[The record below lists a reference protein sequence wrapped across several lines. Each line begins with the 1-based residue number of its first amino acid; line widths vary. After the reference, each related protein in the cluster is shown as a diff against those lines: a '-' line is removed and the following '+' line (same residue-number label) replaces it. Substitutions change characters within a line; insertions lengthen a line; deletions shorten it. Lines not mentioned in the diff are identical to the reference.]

1 MQRSNWREEIEL
13 PEFVQSFNLLTK
25 GYAAFDAVNRA
36 RQNPLVQKGF
46 KAIKNKAVDLLT
58 PKSFKEI
65 DKPKVEVK
73 PEVNT
78 NIKGFKPKGFTPSKE
93 IENERQKLI
102 KQRELEKIKEKEIDK
117 KLKPL
122 KKETG
127 TGTEVK
133 PVETP
138 QTETETTPKENDNK
152 KKITTITKIRNNQN
166 NNEKNI
172 NKNDLNKKNK
182 NKDNTR
188 IIPLPFGLG
197 SKTKRKTPV
206 TNKKRVPAGIP
217 RRLPR
222 LPLPNKKPINPQAR
236 AIERLAATR
245 DRDGDGKLE
254 RKRKSGEYQETFN
267 HNISE
272 TSTMNTQKTKVTN
285 IITEPTTK
293 VIADPR
299 RTTSKIGSAMSAVQ
313 RIGSVVSGKNKTAAS
328 SKKVNR
334 LAATRDRDGDG
345 KVERRRKSGEFQ
357 ETLLY
362 DVVLD
367 YIISE
372 NFASDIEGANKVMLK
387 LSDEL
392 MQEIYERTMTASEK
406 RKDTMLKKKYD
417 DSDMKKNMQ
426 DQYGKEEGKKVYFAT
441 IRKQA
446 MKKEEVIPEDVGVST
461 AMTKARK
468 EAELKRK
475 EAVAVAMAKKV
486 RKEEVKGDKVVKM
499 VKAVTDEKKRKN
511 ALQIQKYIGEE
522 EQLEG
527 YGSDRVG
534 PALRVARAIDSVN
547 PRPTPNSKRTRASRA
562 LKLASIKKDEKIRKR
577 QENPYSA
584 DKRLKMVA
592 TSIRDRVKQKAK
604 ALTRSEE
611 VVTELNRYEK
621 EKGIDTKTKKPVTKG
636 GTAKKDLAFQAVMKK
651 YSSQRM
657 GGNEPKKVRGVKSD
671 EGTGRITKMLA
682 KKKEQQAKSKE
693 LDAKAK
699 KAGYKTTQDYVNVQ
713 AVRKGGLGT

>member
-1 MQRSNWREEIEL
+1 M
-13 PEFVQSFNLLTK
+13 T
-25 GYAAFDAVNRA
+25 
-36 RQNPLVQKGF
+36 
-46 KAIKNKAVDLLT
+46 
-58 PKSFKEI
+58 
-65 DKPKVEVK
+65 
-73 PEVNT
+73 
-78 NIKGFKPKGFTPSKE
+78 
-93 IENERQKLI
+93 
-102 KQRELEKIKEKEIDK
+102 
-117 KLKPL
+117 
-122 KKETG
+122 
-127 TGTEVK
+127 
-133 PVETP
+133 
-138 QTETETTPKENDNK
+138 
-152 KKITTITKIRNNQN
+152 
-166 NNEKNI
+166 
-172 NKNDLNKKNK
+172 
-182 NKDNTR
+182 
-188 IIPLPFGLG
+188 
-197 SKTKRKTPV
+197 
-206 TNKKRVPAGIP
+206 
-217 RRLPR
+217 
-222 LPLPNKKPINPQAR
+222 
-236 AIERLAATR
+236 
-245 DRDGDGKLE
+245 
-254 RKRKSGEYQETFN
+254 
-267 HNISE
+267 
-272 TSTMNTQKTKVTN
+272 
-285 IITEPTTK
+285 
-293 VIADPR
+293 
-299 RTTSKIGSAMSAVQ
+299 
-313 RIGSVVSGKNKTAAS
+313 
-328 SKKVNR
+328 
-334 LAATRDRDGDG
+334 
-345 KVERRRKSGEFQ
+345 Q

-362 DVVLD
+362 DVVHD

-372 NFASDIEGANKVMLK
+372 NFASDTEGANKVMLK

-446 MKKEEVIPEDVGVST
+446 MKREQVEQEENPSIKAKMKRQAMIKKQVLMKKLQAVRAGAGADVTSSYNPQGEEISEVVSQSMKPSNIKKKAKLSAALKRLEDLKVAAKMRKEDVSG
-461 AMTKARK
+461 
-468 EAELKRK
+468 E
-475 EAVAVAMAKKV
+475 
-486 RKEEVKGDKVVKM
+486 KVVKM

-562 LKLASIKKDEKIRKR
+562 LKLASIKKDEQIRKR
-577 QENPYSA
+577 KENPYSA

-657 GGNEPKKVRGVKSD
+657 GANEPKKVRGAKSD

-682 KKKEQQAKSKE
+682 KKKEQQAKNKA

-699 KAGYKTTQDYVNVQ
+699 KAGYKSTQDYVNVQ

>member
-1 MQRSNWREEIEL
+1 MRSI
-13 PEFVQSFNLLTK
+13 SS
-25 GYAAFDAVNRA
+25 A
-36 RQNPLVQKGF
+36 
-46 KAIKNKAVDLLT
+46 
-58 PKSFKEI
+58 S
-65 DKPKVEVK
+65 
-73 PEVNT
+73 
-78 NIKGFKPKGFTPSKE
+78 
-93 IENERQKLI
+93 
-102 KQRELEKIKEKEIDK
+102 KIKKEPSTNPKIDDPK
-117 KLKPL
+117 IDNN
-122 KKETG
+122 
-127 TGTEVK
+127 
-133 PVETP
+133 
-138 QTETETTPKENDNK
+138 PKENPQREKTDDNK
-152 KKITTITKIRNNQN
+152 KKITTTTNNQN
-166 NNEKNI
+166 NNQKDINKNI
-172 NKNDLNKKNK
+172 NKDK
-182 NKDNTR
+182 NKDKSTTFV
-188 IIPLPFGLG
+188 PFGF
-197 SKTKRKTPV
+197 KTRQKNKTFV
-206 TNKKRVPAGIP
+206 KNKNKKRVPAGIP

-222 LPLPNKKPINPQAR
+222 LPSLPNKKPINPQAR

-272 TSTMNTQKTKVTN
+272 TSTMNTQTTNTNPNTKPKPKPIATSSVT
-285 IITEPTTK
+285 K
-293 VIADPR
+293 
-299 RTTSKIGSAMSAVQ
+299 KIQSLS
-313 RIGSVVSGKNKTAAS
+313 
-328 SKKVNR
+328 
-334 LAATRDRDGDG
+334 ATRDRDGDG

-372 NFASDIEGANKVMLK
+372 NFASDVEGANKVMLK

-392 MQEIYERTMTASEK
+392 MQEIYERTMTSSEK

-446 MKKEEVIPEDVGVST
+446 MKEEPVVVPIIKRPIPVITDKKTGDVIEIGGRQVPNDSPINKKKTLQSTSTKSTSNATNGVKEEVGVST

-486 RKEEVKGDKVVKM
+486 RKEEVKGEKVI
-499 VKAVTDEKKRKN
+499 KAVTDEKKRKN
-511 ALQIQKYIGEE
+511 ALQIQKYIGEGE
-522 EQLEG
+522 YVEG

-651 YSSQRM
+651 YGSQRM
-657 GGNEPKKVRGVKSD
+657 GANEPKKVKGAKSD
-671 EGTGRITKMLA
+671 EGTGRITKMLT
-682 KKKEQQAKSKE
+682 KKKEQQARDKKLASAA
-693 LDAKAK
+693 L
-699 KAGYKTTQDYVNVQ
+699 KAGYKSTQDYVNVQ

>member
-1 MQRSNWREEIEL
+1 
-13 PEFVQSFNLLTK
+13 
-25 GYAAFDAVNRA
+25 
-36 RQNPLVQKGF
+36 
-46 KAIKNKAVDLLT
+46 
-58 PKSFKEI
+58 
-65 DKPKVEVK
+65 
-73 PEVNT
+73 
-78 NIKGFKPKGFTPSKE
+78 
-93 IENERQKLI
+93 
-102 KQRELEKIKEKEIDK
+102 
-117 KLKPL
+117 
-122 KKETG
+122 
-127 TGTEVK
+127 
-133 PVETP
+133 
-138 QTETETTPKENDNK
+138 
-152 KKITTITKIRNNQN
+152 
-166 NNEKNI
+166 
-172 NKNDLNKKNK
+172 
-182 NKDNTR
+182 
-188 IIPLPFGLG
+188 
-197 SKTKRKTPV
+197 
-206 TNKKRVPAGIP
+206 
-217 RRLPR
+217 
-222 LPLPNKKPINPQAR
+222 
-236 AIERLAATR
+236 
-245 DRDGDGKLE
+245 
-254 RKRKSGEYQETFN
+254 
-267 HNISE
+267 
-272 TSTMNTQKTKVTN
+272 
-285 IITEPTTK
+285 
-293 VIADPR
+293 
-299 RTTSKIGSAMSAVQ
+299 MS
-313 RIGSVVSGKNKTAAS
+313 
-328 SKKVNR
+328 
-334 LAATRDRDGDG
+334 
-345 KVERRRKSGEFQ
+345 Q

-362 DVVLD
+362 DVVHD

-372 NFASDIEGANKVMLK
+372 NFASDTEGANKVMLK

-446 MKKEEVIPEDVGVST
+446 MKKEEVEQEDPSVKAKMKRQAMIKKQVLMKKLQAVRAGAGADITSSYDPQGEEVSEVVSQS
-461 AMTKARK
+461 MRPSNIKKKAK
-468 EAELKRK
+468 LSAALKRLEDLK
-475 EAVAVAMAKKV
+475 VAAKM
-486 RKEEVKGDKVVKM
+486 RKEEVSGEKVVKM

-621 EKGIDTKTKKPVTKG
+621 EKRIDTKTKKPITKG

-657 GGNEPKKVRGVKSD
+657 GGNEPKKVKGVKSD
-671 EGTGRITKMLA
+671 EGTGRISRMLA
-682 KKKEQQAKSKE
+682 KKKEQQAKNKKLASAA
-693 LDAKAK
+693 L
-699 KAGYKTTQDYVNVQ
+699 KAGYKSTQDYVNVQ

>member
-1 MQRSNWREEIEL
+1 
-13 PEFVQSFNLLTK
+13 
-25 GYAAFDAVNRA
+25 
-36 RQNPLVQKGF
+36 
-46 KAIKNKAVDLLT
+46 
-58 PKSFKEI
+58 
-65 DKPKVEVK
+65 
-73 PEVNT
+73 
-78 NIKGFKPKGFTPSKE
+78 
-93 IENERQKLI
+93 
-102 KQRELEKIKEKEIDK
+102 
-117 KLKPL
+117 
-122 KKETG
+122 
-127 TGTEVK
+127 
-133 PVETP
+133 
-138 QTETETTPKENDNK
+138 
-152 KKITTITKIRNNQN
+152 
-166 NNEKNI
+166 
-172 NKNDLNKKNK
+172 
-182 NKDNTR
+182 
-188 IIPLPFGLG
+188 
-197 SKTKRKTPV
+197 
-206 TNKKRVPAGIP
+206 
-217 RRLPR
+217 
-222 LPLPNKKPINPQAR
+222 
-236 AIERLAATR
+236 
-245 DRDGDGKLE
+245 
-254 RKRKSGEYQETFN
+254 
-267 HNISE
+267 
-272 TSTMNTQKTKVTN
+272 MNTQKTKVTN
-285 IITEPTTK
+285 IITEPSTK

-299 RTTSKIGSAMSAVQ
+299 RTTSKTGSTMSAAQSV
-313 RIGSVVSGKNKTAAS
+313 GSIISGKKKTTSSPNSPS

-334 LAATRDRDGDG
+334 LSATRDRDGDG
-345 KVERRRKSGEFQ
+345 KVERRRKSGEYQ

-372 NFASDIEGANKVMLK
+372 NFASDVEGANKVMLK

-392 MQEIYERTMTASEK
+392 MQEIYERTMTSSEK

-446 MKKEEVIPEDVGVST
+446 MKKEEVIPEEVGVST

-486 RKEEVKGDKVVKM
+486 RKEEVKGEKVI
-499 VKAVTDEKKRKN
+499 KAVTDEKKRKN
-511 ALQIQKYIGEE
+511 ALQIQKYIGEGE
-522 EQLEG
+522 YVEG

-592 TSIRDRVKQKAK
+592 TSIRDRVKQKAR

-621 EKGIDTKTKKPVTKG
+621 EKGIDTKTKKPVIKG

-651 YSSQRM
+651 YGSQRM
-657 GGNEPKKVRGVKSD
+657 GANEPKKVKGAKSD

-682 KKKEQQAKSKE
+682 KKKEQQAKTKA

-699 KAGYKTTQDYVNVQ
+699 KAGYKSTQDYVNVQ

>member
-1 MQRSNWREEIEL
+1 
-13 PEFVQSFNLLTK
+13 
-25 GYAAFDAVNRA
+25 
-36 RQNPLVQKGF
+36 
-46 KAIKNKAVDLLT
+46 
-58 PKSFKEI
+58 
-65 DKPKVEVK
+65 
-73 PEVNT
+73 
-78 NIKGFKPKGFTPSKE
+78 
-93 IENERQKLI
+93 
-102 KQRELEKIKEKEIDK
+102 
-117 KLKPL
+117 
-122 KKETG
+122 
-127 TGTEVK
+127 
-133 PVETP
+133 
-138 QTETETTPKENDNK
+138 
-152 KKITTITKIRNNQN
+152 
-166 NNEKNI
+166 
-172 NKNDLNKKNK
+172 
-182 NKDNTR
+182 
-188 IIPLPFGLG
+188 
-197 SKTKRKTPV
+197 
-206 TNKKRVPAGIP
+206 
-217 RRLPR
+217 
-222 LPLPNKKPINPQAR
+222 
-236 AIERLAATR
+236 
-245 DRDGDGKLE
+245 
-254 RKRKSGEYQETFN
+254 
-267 HNISE
+267 
-272 TSTMNTQKTKVTN
+272 
-285 IITEPTTK
+285 
-293 VIADPR
+293 
-299 RTTSKIGSAMSAVQ
+299 MS
-313 RIGSVVSGKNKTAAS
+313 
-328 SKKVNR
+328 
-334 LAATRDRDGDG
+334 
-345 KVERRRKSGEFQ
+345 Q

-362 DVVLD
+362 DVVYD

-372 NFASDIEGANKVMLK
+372 NFASDTEGANKVMLK

-392 MQEIYERTMTASEK
+392 MQEIYERTMTTSEK

-446 MKKEEVIPEDVGVST
+446 MKKEEVEVNEILTHKLPELGAKAILNIPKIPKAIKTVRKTTKAINTARKIAPYAAGAGIGALVAKDVLSKKKNDPVGITTAVRGMKEDVGVST

-486 RKEEVKGDKVVKM
+486 RKEEVKDDKVVKM

-534 PALRVARAIDSVN
+534 PALTVARAIDKIN

-562 LKLASIKKDEKIRKR
+562 LKMASIKKDEKIRKR
-577 QENPYSA
+577 KENPYSA

-611 VVTELNRYEK
+611 VEM
-621 EKGIDTKTKKPVTKG
+621 TKKAYNKLHKDFKSDDPKNPRTTKYVPGKGTVSMRVKFVDEATRYAKETGKSFKSDKPVVKG

-651 YSSQRM
+651 YGSQRM
-657 GGNEPKKVRGVKSD
+657 GANEPKKVRGAKSD

-682 KKKEQQAKSKE
+682 KKKEQQAKNKA

-699 KAGYKTTQDYVNVQ
+699 KAGYKSTQDYVNVQ